1 MSNQF
6 DKIKDEFEAINYALT
21 SNNRYI
27 KSSCYRY
34 GDRICFFFSDMLE
47 KIVDL
52 VYDACEI
59 EEDLEEEDLYREI
72 ASNIYEEGKAL
83 IKEILHSDTFYDA
96 RVIARERTGNDNEDI
111 SRAYSERALEHVE
124 GVCYDALNFDSG
136 KYSEWYTIEDYM
148 DNTIL
153 GAFEDLA
160 STALNELNF
169 TWDLEN

>member
-83 IKEILHSDTFYDA
+83 IKEILRSESFYDA
-96 RVIARERTGNDNEDI
+96 CNIARERTGNDSEDA
-111 SRAYSERALEHVE
+111 SRAYSERALEYVKDT
-124 GVCYDALNFDSG
+124 CYDALNFDSG
-136 KYSEWYTIEDYM
+136 VYPEWYTIDDYM
-148 DNTIL
+148 ENTIL
-153 GAFEDLA
+153 GAFEELA
-160 STALNELNF
+160 AAAINVCK
-169 TWDLEN
+169 